1 MKYPK
6 ITKENFEEFTK
17 KYVKGSYEPRF
28 IGIEIPKNLNEFKQ
42 FTKAIYGIELEVECL
57 AYPEGLFTK
66 RDGFT
71 HSCKYQIIG
80 TTQDEY
86 AKNPI
91 MKLWDKKYG
100 QYDGLKVLLNT
111 CFGELS
117 CGGVATYHYGQ
128 TKCDKATWER
138 VKNWDENNDLKNIKA
153 MKYQHDSLVE
163 IFGTNPFL

>member
-1 MKYPK
+1 
-6 ITKENFEEFTK
+6 
-17 KYVKGSYEPRF
+17 
-28 IGIEIPKNLNEFKQ
+28 
-42 FTKAIYGIELEVECL
+42 L
-57 AYPEGLFTK
+57 AYLEGSFTN

-80 TTQDEY
+80 TTQNEY

-100 QYDGLKVLLNT
+100 QYDGLNVLLNT
-111 CFGELS
+111 CFGKLS

-138 VKNWDENNDLKNIKA
+138 VKNWDENNDLKNFKA
-153 MKYQHDSLVE
+153 MKEQHNSLVE